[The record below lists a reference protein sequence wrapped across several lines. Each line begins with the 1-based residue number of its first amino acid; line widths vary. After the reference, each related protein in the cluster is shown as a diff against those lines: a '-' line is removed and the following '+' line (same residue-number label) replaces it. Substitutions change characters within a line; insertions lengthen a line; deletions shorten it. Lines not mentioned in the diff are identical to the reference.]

1 MINGKT
7 KKPKT
12 VEIVRSDY
20 QPTKSELEEELE
32 PLDVPGKTVN
42 ERMKT
47 LARELLQPVKL
58 RRIDRPR
65 KRRCFRVRHY
75 SI

>member
-1 MINGKT
+1 MTDKQ
-7 KKPKT
+7 KEPKV
-12 VEIVRSDY
+12 VELVKSDY
-20 QPTKSELEEELE
+20 QPTKAELEQELE

-42 ERMKT
+42 ERMET

-65 KRRCFRVRHY
+65 KRR
-75 SI
+75 